1 MSKMGIENPLQNK
14 AAAPMQYQLPM
25 FENLC
30 PSWLNVLSLGERHY
44 FTRGSKIFDLE
55 DIIFGVY
62 FILSGSI
69 EINLFT
75 VQGPEKVLFIVGK
88 NCVFGEVS
96 CFMDGESGEAVA
108 RARSD
113 CELYYFPK
121 KIIEETIANEH
132 PELLIELIQSLAFKI
147 RMYTVLLKDDLISN
161 QFIRVCKML
170 VYLLRYKEILV
181 SPGQTRIIFQ
191 PDITQNDMARLM
203 GVHRVT
209 VTKAVSRLKNLGILA
224 RFSKKSLEITNLPEL
239 MRLVESADY

>member
-1 MSKMGIENPLQNK
+1 
-14 AAAPMQYQLPM
+14 MQYQLPM

-30 PSWLNVLSLGERHY
+30 PSWEKVLPLGKRY
-44 FTRGSKIFDLE
+44 LFPKGSKIFELD

-62 FILSGSI
+62 FILNGSV

-75 VQGPEKVLFIVGK
+75 IQGPEKVLFIVGK
-88 NCVFGEVS
+88 NCIFGEVS
-96 CFMDGESGEAVA
+96 CFMDGDSGEAIA

-113 CELYYFPK
+113 CELYFFK
-121 KIIEETIANEH
+121 KETINGIIAREH
-132 PELLIELIQSLAFKI
+132 PELLIELVQSLAYKI

-170 VYLLRYKEILV
+170 VYLLRYKEVDVPPRQQTV
-181 SPGQTRIIFQ
+181 SFR

-209 VTKAVSRLKNLGILA
+209 VTKAISKLKSMGIIA
-224 RFSKKSLEITNLPEL
+224 RFTRKTLEISNLPEL
-239 MRLVESADY
+239 LSLVESADY

>member
-1 MSKMGIENPLQNK
+1 
-14 AAAPMQYQLPM
+14 MQYQLPM
-25 FENLC
+25 FEDLC
-30 PSWLNVLSLGERHY
+30 PTWEKVLSLGERRLY
-44 FTRGSKIFDLE
+44 PKGSKVFDLD

-62 FILSGSI
+62 FIRRGSI

-75 VQGPEKVLFIVGK
+75 VQGPEKVLFIVGR

-96 CFMDGESGEAVA
+96 CFMDGESGEAIA
-108 RARSD
+108 RTRTD

-121 KIIEETIANEH
+121 EIIEGVIAKEH

-170 VYLLRYKEILV
+170 VYLLRYKEINV
-181 SPGQTRIIFQ
+181 SPGQIVIAFQ

-209 VTKAVSRLKNLGILA
+209 VTKAISKLKSAGIIG
-224 RFSKKSLEITNLPEL
+224 RFSKKTLEITNLPEL
-239 MRLVESADY
+239 MRLVDSADY

>member
-1 MSKMGIENPLQNK
+1 
-14 AAAPMQYQLPM
+14 MQYQLPM

-30 PSWLNVLSLGERHY
+30 PSWEKVLSLGEQHFY
-44 FTRGSKIFDLE
+44 PKGSKIFDLE

-62 FILSGSI
+62 FIRSGSI

-96 CFMDGESGEAVA
+96 CFMDGESGEAIA
-108 RARSD
+108 RARTD
-113 CELYYFPK
+113 CELYYFSK
-121 KIIEETIANEH
+121 EVIEGIIAHEH
-132 PELLIELIQSLAFKI
+132 PELLIELVQSLAFKI

-170 VYLLRYKEILV
+170 IYLLRYKEINV
-181 SPGQTRIIFQ
+181 TAGQTNIAFQ

-209 VTKAVSRLKNLGILA
+209 VTKAVSRLKTLGIIG

-239 MRLVESADY
+239 MRLVESAEY